1 MINMAVF
8 ASGNGSNFQSI
19 YEATKSGRL
28 KANIALVVCNKPDAY
43 VIERAKACEIPC
55 FVCSPKNFSSKE
67 DYEKA
72 ILQELE
78 KAGVEFLVL
87 AGYMRLVG
95 PTLLQPYKNRI
106 VNIHP
111 SLLPAF
117 PGIDAI
123 GQAFNAGVKVIGI
136 TVHFV
141 DEGMDT
147 GPIIDQQA
155 IRIEDEDT
163 RETIEQR
170 IHEIEHRFYPLV
182 LNKLFGQLVRD
193 RG

>member
-1 MINMAVF
+1 MINIAVF

-19 YEATKSGRL
+19 YEATQSGRL

-43 VIERAKACEIPC
+43 VIERAKACGIPC
-55 FVCSPKNFSSKE
+55 FVCSPKNYENKE
-67 DYEKA
+67 AYEAA
-72 ILQELE
+72 ILAELTSA
-78 KAGVEFLVL
+78 KVEFLVL

-95 PTLLQPYKNRI
+95 STLLKPYKNRI

-123 GQAFNAGVKVIGI
+123 GQAFDAGVKVIGI

-147 GPIIDQQA
+147 GPVIAQRAITIDLN
-155 IRIEDEDT
+155 ET
-163 RETIEQR
+163 RETLTKKIQEQ
-170 IHEIEHRFYPLV
+170 EHSLLPEVIQSLAH
-182 LNKLFGQLVRD
+182 KEAAK
-193 RG
+193 

>member
-1 MINMAVF
+1 MINIAVF

-19 YEATKSGRL
+19 YEATQSGRL

-43 VIERAKACEIPC
+43 VIERAKACGIPC
-55 FVCSPKNFSSKE
+55 FVCSPKNYENKE
-67 DYEKA
+67 AYEAA
-72 ILQELE
+72 ILAELTSA
-78 KAGVEFLVL
+78 KVEFLVL

-95 PTLLQPYKNRI
+95 STLLKPYKNRI

-123 GQAFNAGVKVIGI
+123 GQAFDAEVKVIGI

-155 IRIEDEDT
+155 IRIEKGDT
-163 RETIEQR
+163 RETVEAR
-170 IHEIEHRFYPLV
+170 IHEIEHQFYPAV
-182 LNKLFGQLVRD
+182 LNELFEQAAVK
-193 RG
+193 

>member
-1 MINMAVF
+1 MMNIAVF
-8 ASGNGSNFQSI
+8 ASGNGSNFQSL
-19 YEATKSGRL
+19 YEAMQSGQL
-28 KANIALVVCNKPDAY
+28 KATVKLVICNKPEAY
-43 VIERAKACEIPC
+43 VIERAKACGIPC
-55 FVCSPKNFSSKE
+55 FVCSPKDFPDKAA
-67 DYEKA
+67 YEQA
-72 ILQELE
+72 ILNELQ
-78 KAGVEFLVL
+78 ANSIDFLVL

-117 PGIDAI
+117 PGMDAI
-123 GQAFNAGVKVIGI
+123 GQAFDAGVKVIGI

-155 IRIEDEDT
+155 IRVNEEDT
-163 RETIEQR
+163 RETVEAR
-170 IHEIEHRFYPLV
+170 IHEIEHTFYPQV
-182 LNKLFGQLVRD
+182 LNKLFQQLVVK
-193 RG
+193 